1 MSQASIDAKFDP
13 IDLLANMM
21 LADTGEDDWL
31 VSGGIR
37 KTSEG
42 AVYEEKD
49 AGSRLPFAAMTPSCA
64 YTFDMVDGDRLVAV
78 SHEYLVHHPSETI
91 GRAAEVVMLT
101 SDRLKWIG
109 LRRLNKAPKGIW
121 IANPRATIYE
131 YHYREAFPDGRNI
144 YNKRVAAV
152 DKHGNPVNTIIVG
165 SHGAPH
171 PSGPE
176 GVAIIMAASVIEDC
190 NRSGAIRCDLTDHNT
205 IIAPIPMGAQKPLF
219 AMRDGPMTGAGRRRA
234 ILHHVIGHARRSTRG
249 NVHDVRD
256 HFRGVDE
263 FTVDRL
269 HVRLSANDRDA
280 GPRG

>member
-64 YTFDMVDGDRLVAV
+64 HTFDMVDGDRLVAV
-78 SHEYLVHHPSETI
+78 SHEYLVRHPSETI

-101 SDRLKWIG
+101 SDGLKWIG

-152 DKHGNPVNTIIVG
+152 DKHGRPVNTIIVG

-171 PSGPE
+171 PFGPE

-190 NRSGAIRCDLTDHNT
+190 NRSGAIRCELTDHNT
-205 IIAPIPMGAQKPLF
+205 IIAPIPIGAQKPLF

-269 HVRLSANDRDA
+269 HVRLSANDRDD
-280 GPRG
+280 GPRA